1 MLRLAEDKGRSVEV
15 NVVTLNVGIM
25 ICKRKSLADLIS
37 AEKGC

>member
-1 MLRLAEDKGRSVEV
+1 MLLLAEDKVRSVEV
-15 NVVTLNVGIM
+15 NVITLNVSSM